1 MNTASFFH
9 LPRWQRRRNVGF
21 SPIWGNDGIVIRR
34 GWRRREDVKEL
45 RRILCQ
51 IITARAYLSIAE
63 HEIVSVDHIVFSG
76 GAVERERRSEDDTAR
91 ER

>member
-1 MNTASFFH
+1 MNCAIISVAIQY
-9 LPRWQRRRNVGF
+9 RWK
-21 SPIWGNDGIVIRR
+21 
-34 GWRRREDVKEL
+34 DVKEL

-51 IITARAYLSIAE
+51 IITARASIGIAG
-63 HEIVSVDHIVFSG
+63 HEIVSVDKIVFSG